1 MKNEVVVLICMV
13 SDLVQYVKTY
23 QGPDA
28 RERAAAGFEDY
39 TGVSFQEYCEACADD
54 EDPEEILGDLIGTQ
68 IEIDENPWITP
79 CS

>member
-28 RERAAAGFEDY
+28 RGRAAAGFEVY
-39 TGVSFQEYCEACADD
+39 TGMNFEEYYEACNQD
-54 EDPEEILGDLIGTQ
+54 EDPEEILGDWIGTQ
-68 IEIDENPWITP
+68 IVIDANAWMTPW
-79 CS
+79 S